1 MKKLVIFDL
10 DGVLLDSKLLHF
22 NALNEA
28 LALVDP
34 TLIITESE
42 QKKLYEG
49 LPTKSKLQL
58 LTKFKGLNK
67 DSYDFIS
74 ERKQEITLNKLSILE
89 KDSELI
95 SMLSR
100 LKDSNLHIAVAS
112 NSIRATVVLALER
125 LGISEL
131 VEVITS
137 NEDVANPKPHPE
149 MYWKTM
155 SIFGV
160 ISEET
165 VIFEDSLVGK
175 MAARDSKAKLIEV
188 IDRQDLTQH
197 KITEAINYLAQTK
210 TAWRDGTLNVLI
222 PMAGHGSRFVQ
233 AGYAFPKPLVEVEN
247 KPMIQAVVESLGIEA
262 NYIYI
267 VQKEHF
273 EKFNL
278 AYLLNLITPDCKI
291 ISIDGVTEGAAIT
304 SLMAKEYINNDSPLI
319 IANSDQIIDWSSRD
333 FIYSLMSRNA
343 DGGILTFTS
352 THPKWSYAKI
362 NERGEVVEVAEKKP
376 ISNLATV
383 GVYYWRYG
391 SDYVRS
397 AESMI
402 AKDIRTNNEFYVCPT
417 YNELISEGKLI
428 YTYNV
433 DEMFGVGTPEDLN
446 YYLSKKKGPYA

>member
-1 MKKLVIFDL
+1 LKKLVIFDL
-10 DGVLLDSKLLHF
+10 DGVLLDSKSLHYG
-22 NALNEA
+22 ALNEA
-28 LALVDP
+28 LAIIDPSLV
-34 TLIITESE
+34 ITELE
-42 QKKLYEG
+42 QKKFYEG
-49 LPTKSKLQL
+49 LPTKRKLEL
-58 LTKFKGLNK
+58 LTKFKGL
-67 DSYDFIS
+67 STEHYDFIS
-74 ERKQEITLNKLSILE
+74 ERKQEITLAMLDLVKVDNELVNMLTRI
-89 KDSELI
+89 KDNGVHL
-95 SMLSR
+95 
-100 LKDSNLHIAVAS
+100 AVAS
-112 NSIRATVVLALER
+112 NSIRATVLLALER
-125 LGISEL
+125 LGIAHLIE
-131 VEVITS
+131 ETIS
-137 NEDVANPKPHPE
+137 NEDVKNPKPHPE

-188 IDRQDLTQH
+188 FDRHDLTQQ
-197 KITEAINYLAQTK
+197 KINEALTFLAQTK

-222 PMAGHGSRFVQ
+222 PMAGHGSRFAQ

-273 EKFNL
+273 ERYNL
-278 AYLLNLITPDCKI
+278 TYLLNLITPGCKI
-291 ISIDGVTEGAAIT
+291 ILTDEVTEGAAVT
-304 SLMAKEYINNDSPLI
+304 SLLAKDYIDNDHPLI
-319 IANSDQIIDWSSRD
+319 IANSDQIIEWSSRE

-343 DGGILTFTS
+343 DGGILTFNS
-352 THPKWSYAKI
+352 THPKWSYARI
-362 NERGEVVEVAEKKP
+362 NERGEVIEVAEKKP

-402 AKDIRTNNEFYVCPT
+402 AKNIRTNNEFYVCPT
-417 YNELISEGKLI
+417 YNELIGEGKFI

-433 DEMFGVGTPEDLN
+433 DAMWGVGTPEDLN
-446 YYLSKKKGPYA
+446 YYLSKKIGPYA